1 MNQQEWTPPSA
12 LPGGKVP
19 LVNFLRGE
27 YSWQAEEGK
36 DRVGF
41 PRGEA
46 RIFMK
51 KIIKPVETIS
61 QQVFKI
67 LQEEILSGNYRPGD
81 RLIEREI
88 AERLGISR
96 IPVREALLS
105 LERWGLVVPTGANR
119 KGREVIGISRREI
132 AENYSIKEFI
142 ESYALAEKSLQGDK
156 EFFAILQRLIDQM
169 GKEVKTG
176 DLESYR
182 KLNSRFHHEIA
193 KSLNNRKL
201 YRIFADADKRTRW
214 FQNLTL
220 YSLRMERS
228 IQEHKLLLKAC
239 EKGDLRRIRDTVKSH
254 YGQAVEFL
262 LKKLI
267 PSAAPRQER
276 PKKGNQGKNEID
288 VRHLKIKGAKK
299 RREKRGKKDDAQVL

>member
-1 MNQQEWTPPSA
+1 MKRTP
-12 LPGGKVP
+12 
-19 LVNFLRGE
+19 
-27 YSWQAEEGK
+27 
-36 DRVGF
+36 
-41 PRGEA
+41 
-46 RIFMK
+46 
-51 KIIKPVETIS
+51 IIKPIETIS

-67 LQEEILSGNYRPGD
+67 LEEEILSGRYKPGD

-119 KGREVIGISRREI
+119 KGREVIGINRREI

-142 ESYALAEKSLQGDK
+142 ESYALGEKSLQRDK
-156 EFFAILQRLIDQM
+156 GFLAILGRFIREM
-169 GKEVKTG
+169 EKEVEKG
-176 DLESYR
+176 NLENYR

-201 YRIFADADKRTRW
+201 YQIFADADKRTRW

-228 IQEHKLLLKAC
+228 ILEHKLLLEAC
-239 EKGDLRRIRDTVKSH
+239 ETINLRQIRDTVKNH
-254 YGQAVEFL
+254 YGQAVDFL
-262 LKKLI
+262 LQKLV
-267 PSAAPRQER
+267 PSTSSKPER
-276 PKKGNQGKNEID
+276 PKEENRGKRKISLP
-288 VRHLKIKGAKK
+288 HLKAKGVNQKVAGVQKLQDGV
-299 RREKRGKKDDAQVL
+299 E

>member
-1 MNQQEWTPPSA
+1 MERTP
-12 LPGGKVP
+12 V
-19 LVNFLRGE
+19 
-27 YSWQAEEGK
+27 
-36 DRVGF
+36 
-41 PRGEA
+41 
-46 RIFMK
+46 
-51 KIIKPVETIS
+51 IKPIETIS

-67 LQEEILSGNYRPGD
+67 LEEEILSGKYKPGD

-105 LERWGLVVPTGANR
+105 LERRGLVVPAGANR

-132 AENYSIKEFI
+132 AENYSIKELI
-142 ESYALAEKSLQGDK
+142 ETYALSEKSLQQDK
-156 EFFAILQRLIDQM
+156 NFLGAMNRLIEEM
-169 GKEVKTG
+169 KEGVAKR
-176 DLESYR
+176 DLKNYR

-193 KSLNNRKL
+193 RSLNNRKL
-201 YRIFADADKRTRW
+201 YQIFADADKRTRW

-228 IQEHKLLLKAC
+228 IQEHRLLLKAC
-239 EKGDLRRIRDTVKSH
+239 EKGDLRQIRDTVKSH

-267 PSAAPRQER
+267 PGTTAKKEHPKER
-276 PKKGNQGKNEID
+276 KQGKSEIDLLHLKKKGAEI
-288 VRHLKIKGAKK
+288 
-299 RREKRGKKDDAQVL
+299 

>member
-1 MNQQEWTPPSA
+1 
-12 LPGGKVP
+12 
-19 LVNFLRGE
+19 
-27 YSWQAEEGK
+27 
-36 DRVGF
+36 
-41 PRGEA
+41 
-46 RIFMK
+46 MK
-51 KIIKPVETIS
+51 RTSIIKPIETIS

-67 LQEEILSGNYRPGD
+67 LEEEILSGKYKPGD

-119 KGREVIGISRREI
+119 KGREVIGISQREI

-142 ESYALAEKSLQGDK
+142 ETYALSEKSLQQDK
-156 EFFAILQRLIDQM
+156 DFFVAMNKLIEEM
-169 GKEVKTG
+169 GGRVAKR
-176 DLESYR
+176 DLENYR

-193 KSLNNRKL
+193 RSLNHRKL
-201 YRIFADADKRTRW
+201 YHIFTDADKRTAW

-228 IQEHKLLLKAC
+228 IQEHKRLLEAC
-239 EKGDLRRIRDTVKSH
+239 RKSDLRQIRDMVKSH

-267 PSAAPRQER
+267 PSTSSKPER
-276 PKKGNQGKNEID
+276 PKEEN
-288 VRHLKIKGAKK
+288 
-299 RREKRGKKDDAQVL
+299 RGKSKISLPR

>member
-1 MNQQEWTPPSA
+1 MNVLKRTS
-12 LPGGKVP
+12 V
-19 LVNFLRGE
+19 
-27 YSWQAEEGK
+27 
-36 DRVGF
+36 
-41 PRGEA
+41 
-46 RIFMK
+46 
-51 KIIKPVETIS
+51 IKPIETIS

-67 LQEEILSGNYRPGD
+67 LEEEILSGKYKPGD

-105 LERWGLVVPTGANR
+105 LERRGLVVPAGANR
-119 KGREVIGISRREI
+119 KGREVIGISRQEI

-142 ESYALAEKSLQGDK
+142 ESYALGEKSLQQDK
-156 EFFAILQRLIDQM
+156 EFLATLRRLIQEM
-169 GKEVKTG
+169 EKEVKKG
-176 DLESYR
+176 DLENYR

-193 KSLNNRKL
+193 RSLNNQKL
-201 YRIFADADKRTRW
+201 YHIFVDADKRTRW

-228 IQEHKLLLKAC
+228 ILEHKLLLEAC
-239 EKGDLRRIRDTVKSH
+239 EKRDLRQIRDMVKSH

-267 PSAAPRQER
+267 QSTSLKEER
-276 PKKGNQGKNEID
+276 RKKRNQGKNGIYL
-288 VRHLKIKGAKK
+288 RHLKKAK
-299 RREKRGKKDDAQVL
+299 RSN